1 LTVDY
6 ERQNFSVS
14 QCTWIDGAASEV
26 VSIFSPSDLPNHP
39 RLRVGIIVG
48 AVLAAISSILLGVSA
63 WFYCRKRKASSNESI
78 TKYSS
83 VEKSQDSSSHTSFSS
98 VYDHKGFLVHE
109 NVLAYQPK
117 PELSTSTE
125 IYQLPERMYRE
136 GGYAEEVR
144 RLDWQRRAG
153 QASEL
158 TGSGAFYELDARPR
172 TPAVG
177 RSPNIASPSSMVLG
191 PREIDPTRLT
201 SPLRDRR
208 WI

>member
-1 LTVDY
+1 
-6 ERQNFSVS
+6 
-14 QCTWIDGAASEV
+14 
-26 VSIFSPSDLPNHP
+26 
-39 RLRVGIIVG
+39 VGIIVG
-48 AVLAAISSILLGVSA
+48 AVLAALSSILLGASA
-63 WFYCRKRKASSNESI
+63 WFYYRKRKASSNASI
-78 TKYSS
+78 TKCSS
-83 VEKSQDSSSHTSFSS
+83 VEKTEGSNSHISFPSI
-98 VYDHKGFLVHE
+98 YDHKGFLVHE

-117 PELSTSTE
+117 PELSASTE

-144 RLDWQRRAG
+144 RLDWQRRVG

-158 TGSGAFYELDARPR
+158 TGSAALYELDARPR

>member
-1 LTVDY
+1 
-6 ERQNFSVS
+6 
-14 QCTWIDGAASEV
+14 
-26 VSIFSPSDLPNHP
+26 VSIFSPSDPPNHP
-39 RLRVGIIVG
+39 RLSVGIIVG
-48 AVLAAISSILLGVSA
+48 AVLAAVSSILLGASA
-63 WFYCRKRKASSNESI
+63 WFYYRKRKVSSNEPI

-83 VEKSQDSSSHTSFSS
+83 VEKSEHSSSHTSFSS
-98 VYDHKGFLVHE
+98 VYDHQGFLAHE

-144 RLDWQRRAG
+144 RLDWQRSAG

-172 TPAVG
+172 TPAVR
-177 RSPNIASPSSMVLG
+177 RSPNLASPSSAVLG